1 MQCPQCHG
9 DYEPI
14 DLKTITGSIVDSR
27 RCTQCGGFWFARPL
41 TEPFAPES
49 IAQYDRPVPNY
60 SLRNLDL
67 TCPNDE
73 SLMTQ
78 VDNDSAIAGVKSWTC
93 PDCDGVFFPKGQL
106 AMYSKW
112 EQDQVSTG
120 AIPGNFSRVQAA
132 GSVSLMAILAISIF
146 GSIGRVGTYQA
157 ASNSTL
163 PTSGPNVFTLILLAV
178 TYLAGT
184 VLAVLGRRLVLIIIG
199 WSVIVI
205 CLVGFAV
212 IIFGP

>member
-1 MQCPQCHG
+1 MQCPQCQG

-14 DLKTITGSIVDSR
+14 DLKTITGSIVSSR
-27 RCTQCGGFWFARPL
+27 RCTQCGGFWFSKPL
-41 TEPFAPES
+41 TEPFMS
-49 IAQYDRPVPNY
+49 DSVAQYDRPVPNY

-67 TCPNDE
+67 TCPNDG
-73 SLMTQ
+73 SLMAQ
-78 VDNDSAIAGVKSWTC
+78 SEDESSVYGVKSWAC
-93 PDCDGVFFPKGQL
+93 PDCDGIFFPKGQL

-112 EQDQVSTG
+112 EQDQVSSG
-120 AIPGNFSRVQAA
+120 PIPGNFSRVQAV
-132 GSVSLMAILAISIF
+132 GSVSLMAILTISII
-146 GSIGRVGTYQA
+146 GSIGKVGTYAA

-184 VLAVLGRRLVLIIIG
+184 VLAVLGRRMVLIIIG

-205 CLVGFAV
+205 CLIGFAV

>member
-14 DLKTITGSIVDSR
+14 DLKSISGSIINAK
-27 RCTQCGGFWFARPL
+27 RCTQCGGFWFPRPL
-41 TEPFAPES
+41 TEPFMS
-49 IAQYDRPVPNY
+49 DLVAQYDRPVPNY

-67 TCPNDE
+67 TCPNDG
-73 SLMTQ
+73 SLMSQ
-78 VDNDSAIAGVKSWTC
+78 ADNDSAIAGVKSWTC

-120 AIPGNFSRVQAA
+120 GIPGSFGRVQAA
-132 GSVSLMAILAISIF
+132 GSVALMAILVVSIF
-146 GSIGRVGTYQA
+146 GSISKVGTYAA

-163 PTSGPNVFTLILLAV
+163 PTSGPNVFTLILLAL

-184 VLAVLGRRLVLIIIG
+184 VLAVLGRRLTLIIIG

-205 CLVGFAV
+205 CLIGFAV